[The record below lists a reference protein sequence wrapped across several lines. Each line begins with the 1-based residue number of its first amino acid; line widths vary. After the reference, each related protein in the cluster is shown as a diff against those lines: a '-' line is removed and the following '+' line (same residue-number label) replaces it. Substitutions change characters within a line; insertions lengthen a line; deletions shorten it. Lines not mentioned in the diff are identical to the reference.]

1 MASRILF
8 VDDDAPLRYAMA
20 KALIAEG
27 FEVVSEGEFGPV
39 LVYLESKEPL
49 DLLITDVVM
58 PDGINGLALARMA
71 KARRKDLKVI
81 YVTAFDVPDSERDA
95 DMIILRKPIS
105 HDELMGAVKG
115 VLATGSTQAS

>member
-1 MASRILF
+1 
-8 VDDDAPLRYAMA
+8 
-20 KALIAEG
+20 
-27 FEVVSEGEFGPV
+27 
-39 LVYLESKEPL
+39 
-49 DLLITDVVM
+49 VVM

-81 YVTAFDVPDSERDA
+81 YVTAFDLPDSERDA